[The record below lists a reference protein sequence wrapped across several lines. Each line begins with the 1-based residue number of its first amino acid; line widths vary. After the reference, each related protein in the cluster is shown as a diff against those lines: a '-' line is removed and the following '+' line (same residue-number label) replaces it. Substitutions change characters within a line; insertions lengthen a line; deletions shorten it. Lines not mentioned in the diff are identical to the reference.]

1 MQQGCVLAYVT
12 VPNNQSRATFVQPIA
27 QTLNDCQLMEKLNI
41 DLVCY
46 QRLEDG
52 ENSRIPDKPASDYL
66 VNQFICVF
74 ECEASNTDKN
84 VQDWGHILAER
95 FTKIAK
101 KYTYPKVLKFAA
113 NTLEEDEDGKL
124 PCPDCYLLNE
134 DVMKLID
141 IIYPPQHYTQ
151 KSNPTILL
159 MIFWSK

>member
-27 QTLNDCQLMEKLNI
+27 QNLNDCQLMEKLNI

-52 ENSRIPDKPASDYL
+52 ENSRIPDKPGSDYL

-84 VQDWGHILAER
+84 VQDWDIFWLKGL
-95 FTKIAK
+95 
-101 KYTYPKVLKFAA
+101 PKLQR
-113 NTLEEDEDGKL
+113 N
-124 PCPDCYLLNE
+124 
-134 DVMKLID
+134 I
-141 IIYPPQHYTQ
+141 HTQ
-151 KSNPTILL
+151 KCLNLLQILWRK
-159 MIFWSK
+159 MRMGNYHVQTVIF